1 MVPRIVIR
9 KRMRFTQI
17 ESKSQPY
24 RAQKLLINPHPS
36 IKYTIY
42 FDSILRGSSMS
53 VKITETVLRDA
64 HQSLL
69 ATRMRTRDMLE
80 VVEQL
85 DKIGYFSLEMW
96 GGATFDSCIRYLNED
111 PWQRLRDIKKRMKNT
126 YAQMLLRG
134 QNLVGYR
141 HYSDDVV
148 EKFVTKS
155 YENGIDVFRIF
166 DAVND
171 IRNMEFSIKVAKKL
185 GAYVQGTVCYT
196 LSPVHTV
203 EKYVEL
209 ATQLEELECN
219 SLCIKDMAGLLSPN
233 EATNIIIAMKKKIS
247 IPISLHCHCT
257 SGMAPMSYMA
267 ACGAGV
273 DILDTALSP
282 LAWGTSQPAT
292 ETVIAAL
299 KGTPYDTGLD
309 LELFKE
315 VVAYFKNL
323 KEKYRGIL
331 DPISEQIDTNVLIY
345 QIPGGMLS
353 NLVSQLKEQNA
364 LDKYEAVLAEMP
376 RVREELGYPPLV
388 TPTSQIVGTQAV
400 LNVLMGERYKVIP
413 KEVKDYV
420 RGLYG
425 RSPSPLR
432 PEIIGQII
440 GDEEPINCRPADL
453 LKPEYNTKK
462 KEAENMGIVKSE
474 EDILT
479 YILYPAI
486 APKFLKGEVEEESLT
501 MVTHATA
508 VQHEYTIPN
517 HFKVEVDEDVY
528 IVKVEPLDSGVSIS
542 ELSPKKSIAQS
553 VEGAVRSSMQG
564 MVLSIKVKVEDV
576 VTEGDTIAVIEAMKM
591 ENSIHAPHSGIVK
604 EIFVS
609 EGDTVSPDDI
619 ILSIR

>member
-1 MVPRIVIR
+1 
-9 KRMRFTQI
+9 
-17 ESKSQPY
+17 
-24 RAQKLLINPHPS
+24 
-36 IKYTIY
+36 
-42 FDSILRGSSMS
+42 MS
-53 VKITETVLRDA
+53 VKITETILRDA

-85 DKIGYFSLEMW
+85 DQIGYFSLEMW

-111 PWQRLRDIKKRMKNT
+111 PWQRLRDIKKGLSNT

-155 YENGIDVFRIF
+155 YQNGIDVFRIF

-185 GAYVQGTVCYT
+185 GAHVQGTVCYT
-196 LSPVHTV
+196 ISPVHTV

-209 ATQLEELECN
+209 AKQLQELECD
-219 SLCIKDMAGLLSPN
+219 SICIKDMAGLLSPN
-233 EATNIIIAMKKKIS
+233 AATQIINSMKKEIS
-247 IPISLHCHCT
+247 VPISLHCHCT

-267 ACGAGV
+267 ACEAGV

-282 LAWGTSQPAT
+282 LAWGTSQPPT
-292 ETVIAAL
+292 ETVVAAL

-309 LELFKE
+309 LEAFEE
-315 VVAYFKNL
+315 VVKYFKGL
-323 KEKYRGIL
+323 RDKYRGIL

-364 LDKYEAVLAEMP
+364 LDKYETVLEEMP
-376 RVREELGYPPLV
+376 KVREELGYPPLV

-425 RSPSPLR
+425 RPPAPIS
-432 PEIIGQII
+432 PEIIGKVI
-440 GDEEPINCRPADL
+440 GDEEPIHCRPADL
-453 LKPEYNTKK
+453 LKPEYEKRK
-462 KEAENMGIVKSE
+462 KEAEEMGIAKSE

-486 APKFLKGEVEEESLT
+486 APKFLKGEMEEEAL
-501 MVTHATA
+501 A
-508 VQHEYTIPN
+508 
-517 HFKVEVDEDVY
+517 
-528 IVKVEPLDSGVSIS
+528 
-542 ELSPKKSIAQS
+542 
-553 VEGAVRSSMQG
+553 
-564 MVLSIKVKVEDV
+564 V
-576 VTEGDTIAVIEAMKM
+576 VTPPFSSAGVC
-591 ENSIHAPHSGIVK
+591 NSKPFQG
-604 EIFVS
+604 
-609 EGDTVSPDDI
+609 
-619 ILSIR
+619 